1 MQNFPN
7 APQLLLTAC
16 LMLSLCVSPAIVSA
30 KTKADQVRPKPKIAA
45 NRAPM
50 PEKKG
55 KKGTLVAK
63 AEPAKGKA
71 TATSKQAHSK
81 DKNPGKK
88 QNVARNQPTAK
99 VSGQTAKLK
108 PGKQGQP
115 KNAVAKQ
122 RANDASDNRTVSR
135 LPNANLVPA
144 VFVANE
150 RRGKFGKA
158 TTPARRETS
167 VNSPRRNESQ
177 PPRQL
182 YQHSEPSR
190 SEERV
195 DEQPEPLQPRRPRE
209 VSSDTE
215 SPAYSIAQPDKIE
228 VTEYG
233 STSPTLTK
241 LLTLPDARPL
251 TPFGAIT
258 SKGNSQPVKRNDLV
272 IPQQRVLEIQYE
284 LAKRGFYKAEPNGV
298 YDDKTVQAMLE
309 FQKNY
314 GLPAT
319 GYPTAHSL
327 KRLGL
332 TSW

>member
-1 MQNFPN
+1 
-7 APQLLLTAC
+7 
-16 LMLSLCVSPAIVSA
+16 MLSLCVSPVTTSA

-45 NRAPM
+45 KRAPL

-55 KKGTLVAK
+55 KKGLPVAK

-71 TATSKQAHSK
+71 TAASKQAHSK
-81 DKNPGKK
+81 DKNPNK
-88 QNVARNQPTAK
+88 QPAVARNQPATKA
-99 VSGQTAKLK
+99 SSQTAKLK
-108 PGKQGQP
+108 PGKKGQP
-115 KNAVAKQ
+115 NNTVAKQ

-158 TTPARRETS
+158 NTPARREAA
-167 VNSPRRNESQ
+167 VNARRRSESQ
-177 PPRQL
+177 PPRQPN
-182 YQHSEPSR
+182 QKSEPSP

-195 DEQPEPLQPRRPRE
+195 DEQPELVQARRPRE
-209 VSSDTE
+209 SSNNTE
-215 SPAYSIAQPDKIE
+215 SPAYSLAQPDKIE

-233 STSPTLTK
+233 STSPTLTR

-258 SKGNSQPVKRNDLV
+258 SKGNSQPLKRNDLV

-284 LAKRGFYKAEPNGV
+284 LAKRGFYNAEPNGV